1 MNKKAIELSINFLV
15 IIIVSL
21 AVFGMGI
28 LFVNKIFFAAGKKI
42 TEMDQQTKE
51 ELARLL
57 DDGSKVA
64 MPFFQK
70 TVIHGNTAT
79 FGIGVLNTLG
89 SAKDFTVVVKFDE
102 AFKKDDTSICNAGDT
117 NDCGSDPDGAGTPTD
132 NGWLAYDHNL
142 HNINNNEQ
150 KIYTIAI
157 SPPKSPLPPAGTY
170 IFDVAVCYDPEP
182 NPIYLAGGTDDPYKT
197 ASAICT
203 PINTNYYGYYHLQ
216 KIWLSVK

>member
-15 IIIVSL
+15 IIIISL

-79 FGIGVLNTLG
+79 FGIGILNTLEPSKF
-89 SAKDFTVVVKFDE
+89 SAGNTNEFKVIVKFDE
-102 AFKKDDTSICNAGDT
+102 AFDKDDNTIT
-117 NDCGSDPDGAGTPTD
+117 PVSDPDGDYRVPND
-132 NGWLAYDHNL
+132 NGWLAYDHDEHEIKMND
-142 HNINNNEQ
+142 Q
-150 KIYTIAI
+150 GTYTIAI
-157 SPPKSPLPPAGTY
+157 SSPRDAQAGVY
-170 IFDVAVCYDPEP
+170 IFNVAVCY
-182 NPIYLAGGTDDPYKT
+182 NV
-197 ASAICT
+197 AIS
-203 PINTNYYGYYHLQ
+203 PPSDSY
-216 KIWLSVK
+216 